1 MTSPALV
8 SGYLDPVYTDAAWEQ
23 DFIFMAA
30 ASGDE
35 IDPSWAGCGA
45 ALALAPTSSM
55 RRDVDSFELTSAAG
69 DLVLWT
75 DEARVGIRVT
85 DCSGYTPG
93 EYGWELRRIDG
104 DGIATAVAVGL
115 VQIVAGLSDP
125 PLTGSLVRPGAAKG
139 TITVRP
145 APVATVATAVG
156 PKGERGT
163 RGWSPVLNSVMD
175 GARGILRI
183 SDWVLG
189 EGEKPGTGYLR
200 SDGTLTQ
207 DIAQATDFLAGL
219 EAARLDA
226 IAATAAAAAATAAA
240 TTATTSA
247 NTATT
252 NANTAT
258 TNANTATT
266 NANAA
271 TSAANTATAAANTA
285 TTQAN
290 TARDGA
296 DTAAGSANAAASA
309 ATAATTAAVT
319 ATNNAN
325 AATAAANTATTQAN
339 TARDSANAAAAAA
352 QSVVDAGATILAAK
366 DTAVAASTTAV
377 SAKDTAL
384 ASNATTQTMLLQS
397 YANLFSLTP
406 QIITGGSYSITDADN
421 GKLLAVD
428 WSDST
433 PAILYVENLSV
444 GFYAGIVLLGS
455 GGLVFKP
462 GLGTV
467 LANGDKLYLTDRY
480 LTQILRKISSSQ
492 TIFEVGNATVP
503 DIAIDR
509 ADFSDAGA
517 SGLALMFFA

>member
-1 MTSPALV
+1 
-8 SGYLDPVYTDAAWEQ
+8 
-23 DFIFMAA
+23 
-30 ASGDE
+30 
-35 IDPSWAGCGA
+35 
-45 ALALAPTSSM
+45 
-55 RRDVDSFELTSAAG
+55 
-69 DLVLWT
+69 
-75 DEARVGIRVT
+75 
-85 DCSGYTPG
+85 
-93 EYGWELRRIDG
+93 
-104 DGIATAVAVGL
+104 
-115 VQIVAGLSDP
+115 
-125 PLTGSLVRPGAAKG
+125 
-139 TITVRP
+139 
-145 APVATVATAVG
+145 
-156 PKGERGT
+156 
-163 RGWSPVLNSVMD
+163 MD

-240 TTATTSA
+240 TTATTS
-247 NTATT
+247 
-252 NANTAT
+252 
-258 TNANTATT
+258 ANTATT

-384 ASNATTQTMLLQS
+384 ASNAATQTMLLQS